1 MSLGLLSMTRG
12 IPCVFY
18 GTEAL
23 MAKTGSHGDIREDM
37 PDFIGE
43 YVHDIFD
50 SSTRLAHEK
59 EMISWISSLNTLRTQ
74 SHSAFFTGGKRFQMV
89 PTEGIYA
96 AGIKGNTSVLL
107 YAANQSDTLQELDMS
122 TLAELN
128 LDLLKARL
136 LVQSGSGNARE
147 IERTG
152 NYWKLGAR
160 DFYVW
165 EIPVMEVLLKE
176 TSPR

>member
-1 MSLGLLSMTRG
+1 
-12 IPCVFY
+12 
-18 GTEAL
+18 
-23 MAKTGSHGDIREDM
+23 
-37 PDFIGE
+37 
-43 YVHDIFD
+43 
-50 SSTRLAHEK
+50 
-59 EMISWISSLNTLRTQ
+59 
-74 SHSAFFTGGKRFQMV
+74 MV

-128 LDLLKARL
+128 LDLSKARL
-136 LVQSGSGNARE
+136 LVQSGNGNARE